1 MKVVKSLKLNKFQP
15 VSIPRNRDLY
25 ARIGGRVPSLGTGGF
40 TSEIGKQKFDLLADS
55 EAALEAQ
62 MLKDNQMPSNIAMP
76 K

>member
-40 TSEIGKQKFDLLADS
+40 TSELGKQKLDLLSDS
-55 EAALEAQ
+55 EASLESQ
-62 MLKDNQMPSNIAMP
+62 MLKDNQMPSDTPMP